1 MCWYWISYSVYI
13 LALST
18 TETVNTC
25 MWICD
30 NIKTLTNSVL
40 YSSITTEG
48 ERMRGG
54 VIMTEGEM
62 SPPLR

>member
-13 LALST
+13 LALSK

-30 NIKTLTNSVL
+30 NTKTLKNSVL
-40 YSSITTEG
+40 CSSITTEG

-54 VIMTEGEM
+54 VIMTEEEM
-62 SPPLR
+62 SLPLR

>member
-1 MCWYWISYSVYI
+1 MYI

-30 NIKTLTNSVL
+30 NIKTFTNSVL
-40 YSSITTEG
+40 CSSITTEG